1 MDPRSTLP
9 LVPLHLTSFTILSPN
24 NAPLYVH
31 SFTGEADRLRHY
43 HLSHAAVDV
52 IEERI
57 VMTETPTKPADSYL
71 GLLFCME
78 DMAFYGFQTTTK
90 LRMVLS
96 IALVD
101 AMIKDADI
109 VAIFR
114 AVHHLLLQST
124 HNPFLS
130 LPPNFHARP
139 APILP
144 PPGERTPSPEP
155 TSEAER
161 EEKIINIQ
169 LPLAKIF
176 AYGPEELKVEWLR
189 DSEKFQEG
197 MKRIGAMLNGGR

>member
-1 MDPRSTLP
+1 METRIAN
-9 LVPLHLTSFTILSPN
+9 PLHLTSLTILSPTN
-24 NAPLYVH
+24 SPLYVH
-31 SFTGEADRLRHY
+31 SFTGPEDELRHY

-57 VMTETPTKPADSYL
+57 VMTSTPTKPAESYL

-114 AVHHLLLQST
+114 SVHNLLLT
-124 HNPFLS
+124 ITTNPFLS
-130 LPPNFHARP
+130 LSPSFHGKP
-139 APILP
+139 APGHI
-144 PPGERTPSPEP
+144 ENQ
-155 TSEAER
+155 AENQIPVEGKDEVR
-161 EEKIINIQ
+161 NGSVYSNGKSISNS
-169 LPLAKIF
+169 KMF
-176 AYGPEELKVEWLR
+176 ASGPDDIKTEWLKGSVR
-189 DSEKFQEG
+189 FTRG
-197 MKRIGAMLNGGR
+197 INRIGEMLNGRA